1 MGLPGDS
8 HGTPVG
14 LPGDSR
20 SALGV
25 LSEDSRRTPGGLSEN
40 SRSTLGVL
48 PEDYRR
54 TPGGLPEDSR
64 QSPAVI
70 NSNDPRLTL
79 SQDSTGPYPA
89 PSNLGIP
96 KAFCFGLVPIFGLP
110 YV

>member
-1 MGLPGDS
+1 MLS
-8 HGTPVG
+8 EYSRRTPVG
-14 LPGDSR
+14 LPEDSR
-20 SALGV
+20 S
-25 LSEDSRRTPGGLSEN
+25 
-40 SRSTLGVL
+40 
-48 PEDYRR
+48 

-79 SQDSTGPYPA
+79 SQDSTGTYPA

-96 KAFCFGLVPIFGLP
+96 KAFCFGLAPIFGLP